1 VSALNWREIR
11 QRLYLLAYRLLY
23 DRRIETNLLNKWLE
37 NRSVARVADVA
48 CGKGLIGVLL
58 ARNGCDVYGVDLD
71 RNSVR
76 FANAI
81 KASLSCEFQVGHAER
96 LPYRSEA
103 FDLLICNCA
112 LEHFHDDGKALSE
125 MSRIL
130 RVGGKLF
137 LTVDSFSCRNS
148 DENVKRI
155 HATKFQV
162 VNYYSLPEISHKL
175 ALSSFQIERHRH
187 YIRSRLSRAFYDFLV
202 RRSSV
207 WWEDVISLIAF
218 PLLYPL
224 VVLTDSL
231 SSELG
236 GYHLAIMAVKCDAAD
251 TGAPTGVG
259 SIRGLTVKDHLS

>member
-1 VSALNWREIR
+1 MIWKQTR

-23 DRRIETNLLNKWLE
+23 DRRIETNLLNEWLE
-37 NRSVARVADVA
+37 NRSVARVADVG

-76 FANAI
+76 FANAT
-81 KASLSCEFQVGHAER
+81 KASLSCEFQVGHAGC
-96 LPYRSEA
+96 LPYRSET
-103 FDLLICNCA
+103 FDLLVCNCA
-112 LEHFHDDGKALSE
+112 LEHFHDDRKALSE

-130 RVGGKLF
+130 KVGGRLY
-137 LTVDSFSCRNS
+137 LTVDSFSCRNL

-155 HATKFQV
+155 HAIKYRV

-175 ALSSFQIERHRH
+175 ALSAFRIKRHRY

-207 WWEDVISLIAF
+207 WLEDVISLIAF
-218 PLLYPL
+218 PILYPL
-224 VVLTDSL
+224 VVLSDSL

-251 TGAPTGVG
+251 TGAPIGVG
-259 SIRGLTVKDHLS
+259 SIRGLTVKNDLS